1 MNAQELAVARQY
13 SGKPIII
20 VINNKLYGTIRMHQQ
35 RRHPGKVSGTELWNL
50 NFALYAGI

>member
-1 MNAQELAVARQY
+1 MNAQALAVAQQY

-20 VINNKLYGTIRMHQQ
+20 VINNNLYGTIRMHQQ

-50 NFALYAGI
+50 NFALYAGT